1 MSLTKDKSD
10 EIRSVNEVI
19 KPDLLHFNYLNG
31 YAAHLLSNKLEDFT
45 RELLF
50 ISREIKIPV
59 LRFFEH
65 MPEDELI
72 KISIEGTRELLN
84 YFATNT
90 IDEFIETSIK
100 KWTENQLVVVQSDE
114 IVAKDI
120 SAGNFARRKAFR
132 RFLPDYTTDF
142 KLYNHILDE
151 IDQFVLTVEEKSYN
165 TLFNIKQQKINENL
179 YFIEKVNNTLPGVVY
194 VYDLLDQKEIYSTS
208 KREELIGFT
217 GEEIRSFGSNMFSAL
232 LHPEDLDKRL
242 EHLRNFS
249 SAKDGEIR
257 SLEYRLKNKRGGYHW
272 QRVYETVF
280 KRNEQGIPSQIIGMS
295 LDINK
300 EKDASQKLQLR
311 EQQLSEAQEIAGL
324 GSFEWDLQAHNSLY
338 SDQLLKIFEL
348 EESKDYL
355 TFLQFVHP
363 ADQTRL
369 TAAINEA
376 ITGNGIYECEYR
388 YQKETEKII
397 WSRGIVTFQDG
408 KPLKMRGTVMDVT
421 ERNKILQQL
430 EHTIELHKQ
439 AQALT
444 HIGNW
449 SWDIP
454 NNKIDWSDEMY
465 RIYGLEP
472 QSEEIHFERFVSLVH
487 PEDRERRISEI
498 HKALETHIAE
508 DYVIRIVWDNG
519 TIRVLQGKG
528 EVLLNEF
535 NKPYK
540 LTGTCQ
546 DVTEQ
551 YRINQQLEQKN
562 IELQR
567 SNEELTSF
575 NYIASHDL
583 QEPLRKIKLFSNRI
597 FEKDFE
603 KLTPTAKEFL
613 PRIITSATQM
623 QKLINDL
630 LAFSRATS
638 ADKIFEKTNLNL
650 LLDEVKNTL
659 KDSIEEKNVIIS
671 HTTLSELNLIPFQF
685 QQLLENIIGN
695 AIKYS
700 KTDVQAEI
708 NITSKTVQGKNY
720 VSHGADAGKNYN
732 MLSITDNGIGFDQQY
747 SQKIFELFQRLH
759 NKNEYSGTG
768 IGLAICKKI
777 IQNHQGFIT
786 ANGEPGKGATFHIF
800 TPLSR

>member
-1 MSLTKDKSD
+1 
-10 EIRSVNEVI
+10 
-19 KPDLLHFNYLNG
+19 
-31 YAAHLLSNKLEDFT
+31 
-45 RELLF
+45 
-50 ISREIKIPV
+50 
-59 LRFFEH
+59 
-65 MPEDELI
+65 
-72 KISIEGTRELLN
+72 
-84 YFATNT
+84 
-90 IDEFIETSIK
+90 
-100 KWTENQLVVVQSDE
+100 
-114 IVAKDI
+114 
-120 SAGNFARRKAFR
+120 
-132 RFLPDYTTDF
+132 
-142 KLYNHILDE
+142 
-151 IDQFVLTVEEKSYN
+151 VLTVEEKSYN

-194 VYDLLDQKEIYSTS
+194 VYDLLEQKEIYSTN
-208 KREELIGFT
+208 KREELIGYT
-217 GEEIRSFGSNMFSAL
+217 SEEIRSFGSNVFAAL
-232 LHPEDLDKRL
+232 LHPEDLESML
-242 EHLRNFS
+242 QHLSNFS

-257 SLEYRLKNKRGGYHW
+257 SLEYRIKHKKGGYHW
-272 QRVYETVF
+272 QRVYETIF
-280 KRNEQGIPSQIIGMS
+280 KRNEAGVPAQIIGMS

-300 EKDASQKLQLR
+300 EKDAAQKLQLR
-311 EQQLSEAQEIAGL
+311 EQQLTEAQEIAGL
-324 GSFEWDLQAHNSLY
+324 GSFEWDLQAHNSVY
-338 SDQLLKIFEL
+338 SDQLMKIFEL

-355 TFLQFVHP
+355 TFLQYVHP
-363 ADQTRL
+363 ADQNRL

-376 ITGNGIYECEYR
+376 ITGDGKYECEYR
-388 YQKETEKII
+388 YRKETEKVV
-397 WSRGIVTFQDG
+397 WSRGVVTFQDG

-454 NNKIDWSDEMY
+454 HNKIDWSDEMY

-472 QSEEIHFERFVSLVH
+472 QSEEIHFERFIGLVH
-487 PEDRERRISEI
+487 PDDRERRLEEI
-498 HKALETHIAE
+498 QRALVTHIAE

-519 TIRVLQGKG
+519 TIRVLQGRG
-528 EVLLNEF
+528 EVILDEF
-535 NKPYK
+535 NKPCK
-540 LTGTCQ
+540 LSGTCQ

-551 YRINQQLEQKN
+551 YHINQQLEQKN
-562 IELQR
+562 LELQR

-603 KLTPTAKEFL
+603 SLSPTAKEFL
-613 PRIITSATQM
+613 PRVITSATQM
-623 QKLINDL
+623 QKLLNDL

-638 ADKIFEKTNLNL
+638 ADKVFEKTDLNL

-659 KDSIEEKNVIIS
+659 KESIEEKQVTIT
-671 HTTLSELNLIPFQF
+671 HTKLPELNLISFQF

-700 KTDVQAEI
+700 KPDVPIEI
-708 NITSKTVQGKNY
+708 KITSKTSSGKNY
-720 VSHGADAGKNYN
+720 ENQGAVAGKNYN
-732 MLSITDNGIGFDQQY
+732 ILSVSDNGIGFDQQY

-777 IQNHQGFIT
+777 IQNHNGFIT
-786 ANGEPGKGATFHIF
+786 ATGEPGKGATFHIF
-800 TPLSR
+800 TPLS

>member
-10 EIRSVNEVI
+10 VNYSANEVVT
-19 KPDLLHFNYLNG
+19 PNLLHFNYLSG
-31 YAAHLLSNKLEDFT
+31 YAQYLLDNKLEDFT
-45 RELLF
+45 RTLLA

-59 LRFFEH
+59 LRFFEN
-65 MPEDELI
+65 MPEEELI
-72 KISIEGTRELLN
+72 KISIAGTKELLN

-90 IDEFIETSIK
+90 IDEFIEQSIK
-100 KWTENQLVVVQSDE
+100 KWTENQLIVVQNDE

-120 SAGNFARRKAFR
+120 SAGNYARRKAFR
-132 RFLPDYTTDF
+132 QFLPDYTTNF
-142 KLYNHILDE
+142 KLYNDILHELDL
-151 IDQFVLTVEEKSYN
+151 FVLTVEEKSYN
-165 TLFNIKQQKINENL
+165 TLFNIKQQKINEHL

-194 VYDLLDQKEIYSTS
+194 VYDLLEQKEIYSTN

-217 GEEIRSFGSNMFSAL
+217 SEEIKSFGSNVFAAL
-232 LHPEDLDKRL
+232 LHPEDLETRL
-242 EHLRNFS
+242 EHLYNFS
-249 SAKDGEIR
+249 TANDGEIR
-257 SLEYRLKNKRGGYHW
+257 TVEYRLKNKRGGYHW
-272 QRVYETVF
+272 QRVYETLF
-280 KRNEQGIPSQIIGMS
+280 KRNEDGLPSQIIGIS

-300 EKDASQKLQLR
+300 EKDAAQKLQLR
-311 EQQLSEAQEIAGL
+311 EQQLNEAQEIAGL
-324 GSFEWDLQAHNSLY
+324 GSFEWDLQSHNSIY
-338 SDQLLKIFEL
+338 SEQLLKIFEL

-355 TFLQFVHP
+355 TFLQYVHP
-363 ADQTRL
+363 ADQNRL

-376 ITGNGIYECEYR
+376 ITGDGKYECEYR

-397 WSRGIVTFQDG
+397 WSRGVVSFQDG
-408 KPLKMRGTVMDVT
+408 KPFKMRGTVMDVT
-421 ERNKILQQL
+421 ERNQMLNQL

-454 NNKIDWSDEMY
+454 NNKIHWSDEMY

-472 QSEEIHFERFVSLVH
+472 QSEEIHFERFISLVH
-487 PEDRERRISEI
+487 PEDRERRLGEI
-498 HKALETHIAE
+498 HRALDTYIAE

-519 TIRVLQGKG
+519 ITRVLQGKG
-528 EVLLNEF
+528 EVILDEF

-551 YRINQQLEQKN
+551 FHINQQLEQKN

-603 KLTPTAKEFL
+603 SLSPTAKEFL
-613 PRIITSATQM
+613 PRVITSATQM

-638 ADKIFEKTNLNL
+638 ADKVFEKTDLSL

-659 KDSIEEKNVIIS
+659 KDGIEEKHVAIT
-671 HTTLSELNLIPFQF
+671 HAKLPELNLISFQF

-700 KTDVQAEI
+700 KPDGPLEI
-708 NITSKTVQGKNY
+708 KISSKTVAGKNY
-720 VSHGADAGKNYN
+720 VNQGAVAGRSYN
-732 MLSITDNGIGFDQQY
+732 MLSISDNGIGFDQQY

-777 IQNHQGFIT
+777 IQNHNGFII
-786 ANGEPGKGATFHIF
+786 ASGEPDKGATFHIF
-800 TPLSR
+800 TPLS

>member
-1 MSLTKDKSD
+1 MSLTKDKSGKPHLVD
-10 EIRSVNEVI
+10 EVAAPN
-19 KPDLLHFNYLNG
+19 LLHFKYLNT
-31 YAAHLLSNKLEDFT
+31 YAQYLLNHKLEEFT
-45 RELLF
+45 RVVLA
-50 ISREIKIPV
+50 ISREVKIPV
-59 LRFFEH
+59 LRFFEN

-72 KISIEGTRELLN
+72 KLSLEGTKEFLN
-84 YFATNT
+84 YFANNT
-90 IDEFIETSIK
+90 IDEFIEISIK
-100 KWTENQLVVVQSDE
+100 RWTENQLPLVQNDE

-120 SAGNFARRKAFR
+120 STGNYTRRKAFR
-132 RFLPDYTTDF
+132 QFLPGYTTDF
-142 KLYNHILDE
+142 ELQNHILDE
-151 IDQFVLTVEEKSYN
+151 IDLFVLMVEDKSYN
-165 TLFNIKQQKINENL
+165 TLFNIKQQKINEHL

-194 VYDLLDQKEIYSTS
+194 VYDLSEQKEIYSTN
-208 KREELIGFT
+208 KREELIGYT
-217 GEEIRSFGSNMFSAL
+217 SEEIRSFGSNVFAAL
-232 LHPEDLDKRL
+232 LHPDDLDNRL

-249 SAKDGEIR
+249 LANDGEIR
-257 SLEYRLKNKRGGYHW
+257 TMEYRLKNKRGGYHW
-272 QRVYETVF
+272 QRVYETLF
-280 KRNEQGIPSQIIGMS
+280 KRNEEGAPTQIIGIS

-300 EKDASQKLQLR
+300 EKEAAQKLQLR

-324 GSFEWDLQAHNSLY
+324 GSFEWDLQGHTSLY

-348 EESKDYL
+348 EETKDYL
-355 TFLQFVHP
+355 TFLQYVHP
-363 ADQTRL
+363 GDQSRL

-376 ITGNGIYECEYR
+376 ITGDGRYECEYR
-388 YQKETEKII
+388 YQKETEKVI
-397 WSRGIVTFQDG
+397 WSRGVVSFQDG
-408 KPLKMRGTVMDVT
+408 RPLKMRGTVMDVT
-421 ERNKILQQL
+421 ERNKILKQL

-454 NNKIDWSDEMY
+454 NNKIEWSDEMY

-472 QSEEIHFERFVSLVH
+472 QSEEIHFERFISLVH
-487 PEDRERRISEI
+487 PEDRERRLEEI
-498 HKALETHIAE
+498 QKALITHIAE

-519 TIRVLQGKG
+519 NTRVLQGKG
-528 EVLLNEF
+528 EVILDEF

-551 YRINQQLEQKN
+551 YHINQQLEQKN

-603 KLTPTAKEFL
+603 SLTPTAKEFL
-613 PRIITSATQM
+613 PRIITSASQM

-638 ADKIFEKTNLNL
+638 ADKIFEKTDLNIL
-650 LLDEVKNTL
+650 LEEVKNTL
-659 KDSIEEKNVIIS
+659 KDSIEEKNVSIA
-671 HTTLSELNLIPFQF
+671 HGTLPVLNLIPFQF

-700 KTDVQAEI
+700 KSDVPVEI
-708 NITSKTVQGKNY
+708 KISSKTVAGKSYVNQG
-720 VSHGADAGKNYN
+720 AIAGKNYN
-732 MLSITDNGIGFDQQY
+732 MLGISDNGIGFDQQY
-747 SQKIFELFQRLH
+747 AQKIFELFQRLH

-777 IQNHQGFIT
+777 IQNHYGFIT
-786 ANGEPGKGATFHIF
+786 ATGEPGKGATFQIF
-800 TPLSR
+800 TPLN

>member
-1 MSLTKDKSD
+1 MSLTKDKSA
-10 EIRSVNEVI
+10 ETLSVNEGAT
-19 KPDLLHFNYLNG
+19 PNLLHFKFLPEYAQYLLTNR
-31 YAAHLLSNKLEDFT
+31 LEDFT
-45 RELLF
+45 RVSVA
-50 ISREIKIPV
+50 ISREVKIPL
-59 LRFFEH
+59 LRFFEGI
-65 MPEDELI
+65 PEEELI
-72 KISIEGTRELLN
+72 KMSVQGTQDYLN
-84 YFATNT
+84 YFATNRVE
-90 IDEFIETSIK
+90 EFIEFSMK
-100 KWTENQLVVVQSDE
+100 RWAENQLPLVQNDEVVAQ
-114 IVAKDI
+114 DI
-120 SAGNFARRKAFR
+120 STVSFTRRKALR
-132 RFLPDYTTDF
+132 HFLPEYTTD
-142 KLYNHILDE
+142 LRVYNHILDE
-151 IDQFVLTVEEKSYN
+151 IDLFIMTVEEKSYN
-165 TLFNIKQQKINENL
+165 TLFNINQQKINEHL

-194 VYDLLDQKEIYSTS
+194 VFDLLEQKEIYSTN
-208 KREELIGFT
+208 KREELIGYT
-217 GEEIRSFGSNMFSAL
+217 SEEIKSFGSNVFAAL
-232 LHPEDLDKRL
+232 LHPEDLENRL
-242 EHLRNFS
+242 AHLRNFS

-257 SLEYRLKNKRGGYHW
+257 SLEYRLKHKKGGYHW
-272 QRVYETVF
+272 QRVYETLF
-280 KRNEQGIPSQIIGMS
+280 KRNEEGIPSQIIGMS

-300 EKDASQKLQLR
+300 EKDAAQKLQLR

-324 GSFEWDLQAHNSLY
+324 GSFEWDLQAHHSLY

-355 TFLQFVHP
+355 TFLQYVHP

-376 ITGNGIYECEYR
+376 ITGDGRYECEYR
-388 YQKETEKII
+388 YHKETEKVI

-421 ERNKILQQL
+421 ERNTMLKQL

-454 NNKIDWSDEMY
+454 NNKINWSDEMY

-472 QSEEIHFERFVSLVH
+472 QSEEMHFERFISLVH
-487 PEDRERRISEI
+487 PEDRERRLQEI
-498 HKALETHIAE
+498 QNALTTHIAE
-508 DYVIRIVWDNG
+508 DYVMRIVWDNG
-519 TIRVLQGKG
+519 TTRVLQGKG
-528 EVLLNEF
+528 EVILDEF

-540 LTGTCQ
+540 LSGTCQ

-551 YRINQQLEQKN
+551 YHINQQLELKN

-603 KLTPTAKEFL
+603 NLSPTAKEFL
-613 PRIITSATQM
+613 PRIISSATQM

-638 ADKIFEKTNLNL
+638 ADKVFEKTNLNDL
-650 LLDEVKNTL
+650 IDEVKNTL
-659 KDSIEEKNVIIS
+659 KESIEEKHVVIA
-671 HTTLSELNLIPFQF
+671 HVKLPELNLISFQF

-700 KTDVQAEI
+700 KPDVPVEI
-708 NITSKTVQGKNY
+708 KISSKTVAGKAYVNQG
-720 VSHGADAGKNYN
+720 AIAGKNYHI
-732 MLSITDNGIGFDQQY
+732 LSISDNGIGFDQQY
-747 SQKIFELFQRLH
+747 AQKIFELFQRLH

-777 IQNHQGFIT
+777 IQNHHGFIT
-786 ANGEPGKGATFHIF
+786 ATGEPDKGATFHIF
-800 TPLSR
+800 TPLN

>member
-1 MSLTKDKSD
+1 MSLSQDKA
-10 EIRSVNEVI
+10 EVSLSI
-19 KPDLLHFNYLNG
+19 PEVATPNLLHFKHIPAYAQYL
-31 YAAHLLSNKLEDFT
+31 LTNKLEDFT
-45 RELLF
+45 RTSLA
-50 ISREIKIPV
+50 ISREVKVPL
-59 LRFFEH
+59 LRFFEGL
-65 MPEDELI
+65 PEDELI
-72 KISIEGTRELLN
+72 KLSIQGTQDYLGYFANNSIE
-84 YFATNT
+84 
-90 IDEFIETSIK
+90 EFIDLSIK
-100 KWTENQLVVVQSDE
+100 RWEENQLPLVQDDEVVAQ
-114 IVAKDI
+114 DI
-120 SAGNFARRKAFR
+120 STVSFTRRKALR
-132 RFLPDYTTDF
+132 HFLPDYTNDLR
-142 KLYNHILDE
+142 LYNHILDE
-151 IDQFVLTVEEKSYN
+151 IDLFIMTVEEKSYN
-165 TLFNIKQQKINENL
+165 TLFSIQQRKINEHL

-194 VYDLLDQKEIYSTS
+194 VYDLLEQKEIYSTN
-208 KREELIGFT
+208 KREELIGYSS
-217 GEEIRSFGSNMFSAL
+217 EEIQSFGSNVFAAL
-232 LHPEDLDKRL
+232 LHPEDLENRL
-242 EHLRNFS
+242 EHLGNFS
-249 SAKDGEIR
+249 TANDGEIR
-257 SLEYRLKNKRGGYHW
+257 SMEYRLKHKKGGYYW
-272 QRVYETVF
+272 QRVYETIF
-280 KRNEQGIPSQIIGMS
+280 KRNEEGIPSQIIGMS

-324 GSFEWDLQAHNSLY
+324 GSFEWDLQSHNSLS

-355 TFLQFVHP
+355 TFLQYVHP
-363 ADQTRL
+363 ADQNRL

-376 ITGNGIYECEYR
+376 ITGDGKYECEYR
-388 YQKETEKII
+388 YQKGKEKII
-397 WSRGIVTFQDG
+397 WSRGVVSFQDG
-408 KPLKMRGTVMDVT
+408 KPYKMRGTVMDVT
-421 ERNKILQQL
+421 ERNQMLNQL

-472 QSEEIHFERFVSLVH
+472 QSEEIHFERFISLVH
-487 PEDRERRISEI
+487 PEDRERRLAEI
-498 HKALETHIAE
+498 HKALETYVAE

-519 TIRVLQGKG
+519 TTRVLQGKG
-528 EVLLNEF
+528 EIILDEF
-535 NKPYK
+535 NKPCK

-551 YRINQQLEQKN
+551 YHINQQLEQKN

-603 KLTPTAKEFL
+603 NLSPSAKEFL

-638 ADKIFEKTNLNL
+638 ADKVFEKTDLNL

-659 KDSIEEKNVIIS
+659 KESIEEKQVSIT
-671 HTTLSELNLIPFQF
+671 HAKLPELNLISFQF
-685 QQLLENIIGN
+685 QQLLENIVGN

-700 KTDVQAEI
+700 KPDIAVEI
-708 NITSKTVQGKNY
+708 KISSKTVAGKNY
-720 VSHGADAGKNYN
+720 VNQGGVAGKNYN
-732 MLSITDNGIGFDQQY
+732 MLSISDNGIGFDQQY
-747 SQKIFELFQRLH
+747 AQKIFELFQRLH

-777 IQNHQGFIT
+777 IQNHNGFII
-786 ANGEPGKGATFHIF
+786 AAGEPGKGATFQIF
-800 TPLSR
+800 TPLN